1 MTEINKEESNNKEI
15 KQTIIEETHKIKI
28 PYYAY
33 EEEAKLS
40 PNKTKNNQKEIPI
53 YDLNQIFKI
62 NFSYNF
68 ELLKSLLESLIN
80 NQQETQ
86 KELLNIKKE
95 SELKINELER
105 RIIDMKISMSDPEYA
120 QELEKEKGKL
130 QIESEKMKNKVLKEK
145 NLESEKSEYAVNNL
159 EVNIFK

>member
-53 YDLNQIFKI
+53 FDLNQIFKI

-68 ELLKSLLESLIN
+68 DLLKGLLESLIK

-86 KELLNIKKE
+86 KDLLKSKKE
-95 SELKINELER
+95 SEMKINELESK
-105 RIIDMKISMSDPEYA
+105 IIDMKILISDPKHIQDLET
-120 QELEKEKGKL
+120 EKEKLK
-130 QIESEKMKNKVLKEK
+130 EKSEKMKMKVIKEI
-145 NLESEKSEYAVNNL
+145 NLESEKDEHPIQIV
-159 EVNIFK
+159 EVNI

>member
-40 PNKTKNNQKEIPI
+40 PNKTKNNKKEIPI

-68 ELLKSLLESLIN
+68 DLLKGLLESLIK

-86 KELLNIKKE
+86 KDLLKSKKE
-95 SELKINELER
+95 SEMKINELER
-105 RIIDMKISMSDPEYA
+105 KIIDMKILISDPKHIQDLET
-120 QELEKEKGKL
+120 EKEKLK
-130 QIESEKMKNKVLKEK
+130 EKSEKMKMKVIKEI
-145 NLESEKSEYAVNNL
+145 NLESEKDEHPIQIV
-159 EVNIFK
+159 EVNI

>member
-68 ELLKSLLESLIN
+68 DLLKGLLESLIK

-86 KELLNIKKE
+86 KDLLKSKKE
-95 SELKINELER
+95 SEMKINELESK
-105 RIIDMKISMSDPEYA
+105 IIDMKILISDPKHIQDLET
-120 QELEKEKGKL
+120 EKEKLK
-130 QIESEKMKNKVLKEK
+130 EKSEKMKMKVIKEI
-145 NLESEKSEYAVNNL
+145 NLESEKDEHPIQIV
-159 EVNIFK
+159 EVNI

>member
-40 PNKTKNNQKEIPI
+40 PNKTKNNKKEIPI

-68 ELLKSLLESLIN
+68 DLLKGLLESLIK

-86 KELLNIKKE
+86 KDLLKSKKE
-95 SELKINELER
+95 SEMKINELESK
-105 RIIDMKISMSDPEYA
+105 IIDMKILISDPKHIQDLET
-120 QELEKEKGKL
+120 EKEKLK
-130 QIESEKMKNKVLKEK
+130 EKSEKMKMKVIKEI
-145 NLESEKSEYAVNNL
+145 NLESEKDEHPIQIV
-159 EVNIFK
+159 EVNI

>member
-53 YDLNQIFKI
+53 FDLNQIFKI

-68 ELLKSLLESLIN
+68 DLLKGLLESLIK

-86 KELLNIKKE
+86 KDLLKSKKE
-95 SELKINELER
+95 SEMKINELER
-105 RIIDMKISMSDPEYA
+105 KIIDMKILISDPKHIQDLET
-120 QELEKEKGKL
+120 EKEKLK
-130 QIESEKMKNKVLKEK
+130 EKSEKMKMKVIKEI
-145 NLESEKSEYAVNNL
+145 NLESEKDEHPIQIV
-159 EVNIFK
+159 EVNI

>member
-1 MTEINKEESNNKEI
+1 MTEINKEENNNKEI
-15 KQTIIEETHKIKI
+15 KRTIIEETHKIKI

-68 ELLKSLLESLIN
+68 DLLKGLLESLIK

-86 KELLNIKKE
+86 KDLLKSKKE
-95 SELKINELER
+95 SEMKINELESK
-105 RIIDMKISMSDPEYA
+105 IIDMKILISDPKHIQDLET
-120 QELEKEKGKL
+120 EKEKLK
-130 QIESEKMKNKVLKEK
+130 EKSEKMKMKVIKEI
-145 NLESEKSEYAVNNL
+145 NLESEKDEHPIQIV
-159 EVNIFK
+159 EVNI

>member
-40 PNKTKNNQKEIPI
+40 PNKTKNNKKEIPI

-68 ELLKSLLESLIN
+68 DLLKGLLESLIK

-86 KELLNIKKE
+86 KDLLKSKKE
-95 SELKINELER
+95 SEMKINELER
-105 RIIDMKISMSDPEYA
+105 KIIDMKILISDPKHIQDLET
-120 QELEKEKGKL
+120 EKEKLEEK
-130 QIESEKMKNKVLKEK
+130 SEKMKMKVIKEI
-145 NLESEKSEYAVNNL
+145 NLESEKDEHPIQIV
-159 EVNIFK
+159 EVNI

>member
-68 ELLKSLLESLIN
+68 DLLKGLLESLIK

-86 KELLNIKKE
+86 KDLLKSKKE
-95 SELKINELER
+95 SEVKINELER
-105 RIIDMKISMSDPEYA
+105 KIIDMKILISDPKHIQDLET
-120 QELEKEKGKL
+120 EKEKLK
-130 QIESEKMKNKVLKEK
+130 EKSEKMKMKVIKEI
-145 NLESEKSEYAVNNL
+145 NLESKKDEHPMQIV
-159 EVNIFK
+159 EVNI

>member
-68 ELLKSLLESLIN
+68 DLLKGLLESLIK

-86 KELLNIKKE
+86 KDLLKSKKE
-95 SELKINELER
+95 SEVKINELER
-105 RIIDMKISMSDPEYA
+105 KIIDMKILISDPKHIQDLET
-120 QELEKEKGKL
+120 EKEKLK
-130 QIESEKMKNKVLKEK
+130 EKSEKMKMKVIKEI
-145 NLESEKSEYAVNNL
+145 NLESEKDEHPIQIV
-159 EVNIFK
+159 EVNI

>member
-1 MTEINKEESNNKEI
+1 MTEAEIENKNKNEI
-15 KQTIIEETHKIKI
+15 KQTIIEESRKVKI
-28 PYYAY
+28 PYLTY
-33 EEEAKLS
+33 EDEDPLRIS
-40 PNKTKNNQKEIPI
+40 PQKQSKGKIPI
-53 YDLNQIFKI
+53 FDLNQIFQI

-86 KELLNIKKE
+86 KDLLNIKKE

-130 QIESEKMKNKVLKEK
+130 QLESEKMKNKVLKEK
-145 NLESEKSEYAVNNL
+145 NLESEKSEYAVINL
-159 EVNIFK
+159 EVNIF

>member
-68 ELLKSLLESLIN
+68 DLLKGLLESLIK

-86 KELLNIKKE
+86 KDLLKSKKE
-95 SELKINELER
+95 SEMKINELER
-105 RIIDMKISMSDPEYA
+105 KIIDMKILISDPKHIQDLET
-120 QELEKEKGKL
+120 EKEKLEEK
-130 QIESEKMKNKVLKEK
+130 SEKMKMKVIKEI
-145 NLESEKSEYAVNNL
+145 NLESEKDEHPIQIV
-159 EVNIFK
+159 EVNI

>member
-53 YDLNQIFKI
+53 FDLNQIFKI

-68 ELLKSLLESLIN
+68 DLLKGLLESLIK

-86 KELLNIKKE
+86 KDLLKSKKE
-95 SELKINELER
+95 SEMKINELER
-105 RIIDMKISMSDPEYA
+105 KIIDMKILISDPKYIQDLET
-120 QELEKEKGKL
+120 EKEKLK
-130 QIESEKMKNKVLKEK
+130 EKSEKMKMKVIKEI
-145 NLESEKSEYAVNNL
+145 NLESKKDEHPMQIV
-159 EVNIFK
+159 EVNI

>member
-1 MTEINKEESNNKEI
+1 MTEAENENTNINEI
-15 KQTIIEETHKIKI
+15 KQTIIEESRKVKI
-28 PYYAY
+28 PYLTY
-33 EEEAKLS
+33 EDEDPLRIS
-40 PNKTKNNQKEIPI
+40 PQKQSKGKIPI
-53 YDLNQIFKI
+53 FDLNQIFQI

-95 SELKINELER
+95 SGLKINELER

-120 QELEKEKGKL
+120 QELEKEK
-130 QIESEKMKNKVLKEK
+130 
-145 NLESEKSEYAVNNL
+145 NLESEKSEYAVINL
-159 EVNIFK
+159 EVNIF